1 MIIVNIMI
9 MIIVNI
15 VIMIMIIVN
24 IMIMNIVKIM
34 VMMIVNIIIMII
46 VNNIII
52 DDDDDVNRSIQRQLY
67 RLVGVWDDDVF
78 PVYSRHAHTGHWSG

>member
-15 VIMIMIIVN
+15 VIIIRIIVN
-24 IMIMNIVKIM
+24 IMIMIIVDIVIM
-34 VMMIVNIIIMII
+34 IRIIVNIII
-46 VNNIII
+46 
-52 DDDDDVNRSIQRQLY
+52 DDDVNRSIQRQLY

-78 PVYSRHAHTGHWSG
+78 PVYSRHAHTGDW